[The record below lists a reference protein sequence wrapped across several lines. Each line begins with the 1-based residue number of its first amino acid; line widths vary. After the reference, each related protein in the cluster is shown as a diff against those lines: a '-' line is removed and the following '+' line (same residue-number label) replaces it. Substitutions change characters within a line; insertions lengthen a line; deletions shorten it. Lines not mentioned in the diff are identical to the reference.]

1 MPSTLE
7 ALILKR
13 PKLQEWTGELS
24 RWATSHPAFVAEL
37 NRRKRERA
45 DEHAERI
52 SEVTLHAVEV
62 IAEALGRG
70 DTSVAL
76 SCLRPPEPLSSGTAR
91 GRQGPSSGPAA
102 GESVGLSTT
111 WFRLVPGAARL

>member
-1 MPSTLE
+1 M
-7 ALILKR
+7 
-13 PKLQEWTGELS
+13 
-24 RWATSHPAFVAEL
+24 FVAEL

-76 SCLRPPEPLSSGTAR
+76 SCLKTA
-91 GRQGPSSGPAA
+91 
-102 GESVGLSTT
+102 
-111 WFRLVPGAARL
+111 